1 MGFGE
6 ILKLHLEHRSKTKT
20 ADIDVFELAK
30 LTDGFSGADLESVIK
45 ESFEESFIQ
54 NREHISTENIA
65 KKIKE
70 TKSISVTLKEKID
83 NLKEKISKMDIKKAS
98 IDDRQD

>member
-1 MGFGE
+1 M
-6 ILKLHLEHRSKTKT
+6 
-20 ADIDVFELAK
+20 DVFELAK

-45 ESFEESFIQ
+45 ESFEESFIEGRESITTQ
-54 NREHISTENIA
+54 NVI
-65 KKIKE
+65 KKINE

>member
-1 MGFGE
+1 M
-6 ILKLHLEHRSKTKT
+6 
-20 ADIDVFELAK
+20 
-30 LTDGFSGADLESVIK
+30 IK
-45 ESFEESFIQ
+45 ESFEESFIEGRESITTQ
-54 NREHISTENIA
+54 NVI
-65 KKIKE
+65 KKINE